1 MNQEGEVQSI
11 REDIN
16 PGQYKTTKVFS
27 GGVGASAGPLSIF
40 VEPTGGPESNS
51 TLVRK
56 ARAAKHTPALAGPAD
71 GFVLLYRTPSSA
83 NGKSKEGGSDDDD
96 AVEMDAHK
104 EGGRRGGLMAQAKAS
119 KQAAE
124 AARRSGRKGYVSGG
138 NTKVL

>member
-1 MNQEGEVQSI
+1 M

-27 GGVGASAGPLSIF
+27 GGVGASTGPLSIF
-40 VEPTGGPESNS
+40 VEPTGGPESN
-51 TLVRK
+51 TTMVRN
-56 ARAAKHTPALAGPAD
+56 ARAAKHTPSLAGPAD
-71 GFVLLYRTPSSA
+71 GFVLLYRAPSSA
-83 NGKSKEGGSDDDD
+83 DGKGKVKGGGSDDDD

-138 NTKVL
+138 NTKVLRS